1 MPGAMGIS
9 GIGPG
14 STPPTM
20 SSYSGNALGLK
31 CYPTQKDTR
40 EGWSAWHTLKSSVS
54 FTGEFLANFNPK
66 NMILT

>member
-40 EGWSAWHTLKSSVS
+40 EG
-54 FTGEFLANFNPK
+54 
-66 NMILT
+66 